1 MKKNNLAEFF
11 KSKGYYVLLFVGIIA
26 IAVVALIGS
35 NLSSNQT
42 DDNENL
48 VNLNEPDNYMQAE
61 DNTNLQADNN
71 DTSDQFANIEQAP
84 DLDVIE
90 GGQDVVD
97 NDSLLEFDVYT
108 EDEENGIGLVETV
121 NKPTEVADVV
131 QDVEEEEESL
141 ETTSPTV
148 KNLPS
153 LSFDAEEGLI
163 WPVDGNVIMNYSMKH
178 LTYHATLMQFKVN
191 PAIIID
197 AEVGTEV
204 KAAADGVIADIYDD
218 PVTGLT
224 VAMDIGNEYSLVYG
238 QLKDVDF
245 KIGDSVSE
253 GDVIGAINEPTKY
266 YTVEGSNL
274 YFMVMESDQT
284 VNPML
289 LLQDMQ

>member
-42 DDNENL
+42 DENENS
-48 VNLNEPDNYMQAE
+48 VDLNEPDNNMLAE
-61 DNTNLQADNN
+61 DNTDFQADNN
-71 DTSDQFANIEQAP
+71 NTSDQFANIEQALDP
-84 DLDVIE
+84 DVNE
-90 GGQDVVD
+90 GEDVVD

-108 EDEENGIGLVETV
+108 EDEENGIDLAETID
-121 NKPTEVADVV
+121 KPVVVADVV
-131 QDVEEEEESL
+131 QDVEEESL

-163 WPVDGNVIMNYSMKH
+163 WPVDGNVIMNYSVEH

-204 KAAADGVIADIYDD
+204 KAATDGIIADIYDD

-266 YTVEGSNL
+266 YTIEGSNL